1 MLGPLLALCLVW
13 VGVGCSQ
20 PAAETARENAA
31 AEEPARADEE
41 APRKKS
47 TKSKGTT
54 RKAEQRKGI
63 PKDVWPEV
71 WLDRPSEVASE
82 RGPGLGGAGEAP
94 AKGTGAAATTAANT
108 PATTTPA
115 SPPGTEPS
123 ASTAASPTAGSGG
136 SANWIALLG
145 AEDFA
150 DESKAIRSNL
160 TAKLQSVGTFNGA
173 YREIQVDAAV
183 LAALAQ
189 IAPDYSDAPSWKK
202 NALLVR
208 DVAAELGRE
217 SNSVGDKFYKPSRE
231 AFDKLDSLL
240 SGSVPPGLE
249 AGPPKMQFVNIAP
262 RYPLMKRFERA
273 QNYLKGSVNNADL
286 LKKEA
291 DKVQRE
297 AGVIA
302 LLAEVIL
309 SEGYDSSDDDLY
321 RELVSGVREGALKVV
336 AAARDQEFDAYTA
349 GLDLMYK
356 SCTKCHSEFKNN

>member
-1 MLGPLLALCLVW
+1 M
-13 VGVGCSQ
+13 GCST
-20 PAAETARENAA
+20 PTAETTQDDTAPQETGGEATA
-31 AEEPARADEE
+31 GTDE
-41 APRKKS
+41 APRTRKKS
-47 TKSKGTT
+47 TKPKGTA
-54 RKAEQRKGI
+54 RKGEQRKGI

-71 WLDRPSEVASE
+71 WLENPSEVAAQK
-82 RGPGLGGAGEAP
+82 GPGMGDGGAPAGTPTAP
-94 AKGTGAAATTAANT
+94 ATVATRTAAEPT
-108 PATTTPA
+108 AEPSPATTPDSSPTPA
-115 SPPGTEPS
+115 PP
-123 ASTAASPTAGSGG
+123 AGG
-136 SANWIALLG
+136 SSDWVSLLG
-145 AEDFA
+145 PEGFA
-150 DESKAIRSNL
+150 DESKSIRSNL

-173 YREIQVDAAV
+173 YRDIQVDAAV

-202 NALLVR
+202 NAVLVR

-217 SNSVGDKFYKPSRE
+217 ANSVGDKFYKPSRE

-249 AGPPKMQFVNIAP
+249 SGPPKMQFVNISP

-273 QNYLKGSVNNADL
+273 QTYLKGSVNNADL

-291 DKVQRE
+291 DKVLRE
-297 AGVIA
+297 AGVVA
-302 LLAEVIL
+302 LLAQVIL